1 MAWRRALPVALFLA
15 TIVPYGAPRY
25 VAALREARDLAK
37 LSMAQRRAEL
47 FGNWYADAMQ
57 LQAALPRNA
66 SIDFVML
73 TPAARDVAVLA
84 GAALQPRDC
93 RFFDGWDAWRA
104 RRRYAFLRD
113 ARAANAAPGPP
124 PGPADAVVVVDAA
137 AEHPLARR

>member
-1 MAWRRALPVALFLA
+1 MRRALPIALFLA

-25 VAALREARDLAK
+25 LGALREARGLAK
-37 LSMAQRRAEL
+37 LPMAQRRAEL
-47 FGNWYADAMQ
+47 FGTWYADTLR
-57 LQAALPRNA
+57 LQAAVPRTA

-84 GAALQPRDC
+84 GATLQPRDC

-104 RRRYAFLRD
+104 RRRFAFLQD

-124 PGPADAVVVVDAA
+124 PGPADAVVVVDASA
-137 AEHPLARR
+137 VHPLSRR